1 LAAHEITMSKYSLS
15 EPATIFTTDGE
26 FEFNPSS
33 LNFENYLSS
42 PASEEAE
49 AITSSEATPTS
60 PRTSSSLQDTSTS
73 PTSIS
78 PNQPSRNSKQN
89 FLSLFKKKD
98 TSNSINTNPTTRPI
112 TALPQQSLVNANS
125 LAHDCNLDTTENTL
139 QNNNDLE
146 TNHKVSQ
153 SIIGSVSVPDL
164 PALNTNALDDEYNAM
179 IKHQASDIGN
189 RASDGTHGLVNDF
202 SGGRHPSVSSKKHK
216 KRKNSIVS
224 EKAFKED
231 FGFRSTSDNS
241 LNHCERPPIPDF
253 HVQNSQ
259 IVSSDTS
266 HHTQATL
273 DVKNDSTI
281 PEPLSSATTIDDTF
295 SDNSASIDEKELL
308 KRTLLEYS
316 SVYTD
321 YELDDDND
329 RKSSLYRMSIL
340 GANKSVPDNIG
351 RTYNWND
358 QSSYDTTEN
367 IPINTNYTTNFFD
380 SKRVSGNTFMSLP
393 VIKSEK
399 KKAESKMV
407 LEDIKTFSL
416 SRVKEE
422 DNEDDIIVK
431 KFSTKGSKTNVKG
444 STKNS

>member
-1 LAAHEITMSKYSLS
+1 MSKYSLS

-49 AITSSEATPTS
+49 ATTSSEATPTS
-60 PRTSSSLQDTSTS
+60 PRTSSPQDTSTS

-125 LAHDCNLDTTENTL
+125 LAHDCNLDTTENTV
-139 QNNNDLE
+139 QNIDDLE

-153 SIIGSVSVPDL
+153 STIGSVSVPDL

-202 SGGRHPSVSSKKHK
+202 SGGRTPSVSSKKHK

-224 EKAFKED
+224 EKTFKED
-231 FGFRSTSDNS
+231 FGFR
-241 LNHCERPPIPDF
+241 
-253 HVQNSQ
+253 
-259 IVSSDTS
+259 
-266 HHTQATL
+266 
-273 DVKNDSTI
+273 
-281 PEPLSSATTIDDTF
+281 
-295 SDNSASIDEKELL
+295 
-308 KRTLLEYS
+308 
-316 SVYTD
+316 
-321 YELDDDND
+321 
-329 RKSSLYRMSIL
+329 
-340 GANKSVPDNIG
+340 
-351 RTYNWND
+351 
-358 QSSYDTTEN
+358 
-367 IPINTNYTTNFFD
+367 
-380 SKRVSGNTFMSLP
+380 
-393 VIKSEK
+393 
-399 KKAESKMV
+399 
-407 LEDIKTFSL
+407 
-416 SRVKEE
+416 
-422 DNEDDIIVK
+422 
-431 KFSTKGSKTNVKG
+431 
-444 STKNS
+444 